1 MKRKMAVIRVLSLFC
16 LTISMVVGLMA
27 QNSSL
32 SVKIDRDTLGLD
44 DVVKVEFILEN
55 LKGEFTPPDFS
66 GFRVVSGPNFY
77 SSYSMINGKGRDYKS
92 YQYLLSPLDAGIL
105 EIGPAT
111 VSGGEKEFLTPKIS
125 VFVENITSSRK
136 GNIHELKSPQRMD
149 LISDDKSTERKSTS
163 RKPLRRI

>member
-1 MKRKMAVIRVLSLFC
+1 MAVIRVLSLVY
-16 LTISMVVGLMA
+16 LTIYMVTGLMA

-55 LKGEFTPPDFS
+55 LKGEFTPPEFS

-92 YQYLLSPLDAGIL
+92 YQYLLSPLDAGTL
-105 EIGPAT
+105 EIGPAM
-111 VSGGEKEFLTPKIS
+111 VSGNDKEFLTPKVF
-125 VFVENITSSRK
+125 VFVENTTSSRK
-136 GNIHELKSPQRMD
+136 GNIHEFKSSQRMD
-149 LISDDKSTERKSTS
+149 VISDDKSTEKKKTS
-163 RKPLRRI
+163 RRPLKRL